1 MNTLKYLLVTSA
13 LVASPALAETAQDIT
28 MSQDVRDNT
37 ITVVA
42 TGTTQRID
50 QTGQSIGVIG
60 RDEIDRVQGPDLTR
74 VLQRLPGVSV
84 VRTGPIGGQTS
95 LFVRGANSD
104 QVLTLLDGVRLA
116 DYASPGGNYDYGN
129 LLAGN
134 IERIDL
140 LRGSNSV
147 VWGSQAIGGVLSIT
161 TREID
166 GAEVSG
172 EYGAYDTAYV
182 TGTAGISRD
191 AYAASLSAG
200 YVRTDGFSAK
210 AGGTEPDGFRQYV
223 VSGKARYA
231 LAEGL
236 TLRAN
241 GRYADGKLDLD
252 QTGVNAPDTQDTREG
267 SARAGLD
274 YAGDGFALS
283 GGYTYSAVRRHYESG
298 FGPSTFKGH
307 GQRAELFGH
316 VELPARLRLDFGA
329 DSEWITAESD
339 FDPRAKAR
347 LTSGHALLGWYTDGV
362 SLAAGVRVD
371 DHNRFGTHTTL
382 GANGSVGLIDGWR
395 LRASYGE
402 GFKAPTLYQ
411 LFGGFVGNTALR
423 PERSR
428 NYEAGIEK
436 GDRNGPLH
444 IAATWFRR
452 DSRNLID
459 TDVNFQYQNIARAR
473 SQGLEFE
480 VGSQVS
486 ERFHA
491 QATYTWLKAR
501 DRTLDRD
508 LARRPRHTVTT
519 SLDWR
524 TPLDALTLGADLRF
538 ASKSV
543 EYAFGGGA
551 ITLGS
556 YVVGTVRA
564 EVAVSDRIALFG
576 RIENVGDEDYQVA
589 SGFNTAGRSAY
600 IGARARF

>member
-1 MNTLKYLLVTSA
+1 MKYLSA
-13 LVASPALAETAQDIT
+13 LVLSTAIVTPAFAQSDDEVT
-28 MSQDVRDNT
+28 VADAVRDDI

-42 TGTTQRID
+42 SGTQQRID
-50 QTGQSIGVIG
+50 QTGQSIAVIG
-60 RDEIDRVQGPDLTR
+60 RDEIDRVQGADLVR
-74 VLQRLPGVSV
+74 VLERVPGVSV
-84 VRTGPIGGQTS
+84 VRTGPVGGQTS

-129 LLAGN
+129 LLAGT
-134 IERIDL
+134 IERVDL

-161 TREID
+161 TREVN
-166 GAEVSG
+166 GAELAG

-182 TGTAGISRD
+182 TGTAGIVRD
-191 AYAASLSAG
+191 DHAVSLTGG
-200 YVRTDGFSAK
+200 YFRTDGFSAK
-210 AGGTEPDGFRQYV
+210 TGGTEADGFEQWT
-223 VSGKARYA
+223 VSGKARYEIA
-231 LAEGL
+231 PGL
-236 TLRAN
+236 TARLN
-241 GRYADGKLDLD
+241 GRYADGDLDID
-252 QTGVNAPDTQDTREG
+252 QTGVNAPDTQATREG

-274 YAGDGFALS
+274 YEADGFALS
-283 GGYTYSAVRRHYESG
+283 GGYTYNAVRRHYETG

-316 VELPARLRLDFGA
+316 ADLPSDFRIDFGA
-329 DSEWITAESD
+329 DSEWTTSESD
-339 FDPRAKAR
+339 FDPKSKAR
-347 LTSGHALLGWYTDGV
+347 LSSGHALLGWYTDAISV
-362 SLAAGVRVD
+362 AAGLRVD
-371 DHNRFGTHTTL
+371 DHSRFGTHWTF
-382 GANGSVGLIDGWR
+382 GANGSVVLIDGWR
-395 LRASYGE
+395 LRGSYGE

-423 PERSR
+423 PETSRS
-428 NYEAGIEK
+428 YEVGVEK

-444 IAATWFRR
+444 LAATWFHR

-459 TDVNFQYQNIARAR
+459 TDINFQYQNIARAR

-480 VGSQVS
+480 VGSQIS
-486 ERFHA
+486 ERFRA

-501 DRTLDRD
+501 DRTLGRD
-508 LARRPRHTVTT
+508 LARRPRHTVTA
-519 SLDWR
+519 SIDWQ
-524 TPLDALTLGADLRF
+524 TPIEALTLGGDLRF

-551 ITLGS
+551 ISLDS

-564 EVAVSDRIALFG
+564 ELAVSDRIAVFG
-576 RIENVGDEDYQVA
+576 RIENVGDENYQVA

-600 IGARARF
+600 IGAKARF

>member
-1 MNTLKYLLVTSA
+1 MKYLSA
-13 LVASPALAETAQDIT
+13 LLLSAAVVTPAFAQSDDEVVELANV
-28 MSQDVRDNT
+28 VRDDT

-42 TGTTQRID
+42 SGTQQRID
-50 QTGQSIGVIG
+50 QTGQSIAVIN
-60 RDEIDRVQGPDLTR
+60 RDEIDRVQGADLVR
-74 VLQRLPGVSV
+74 VLERVPGVSI

-129 LLAGN
+129 LLAGT
-134 IERIDL
+134 IERVDL

-147 VWGSQAIGGVLSIT
+147 IWGSQAIGGVLSIT
-161 TREID
+161 TREVN
-166 GAEVSG
+166 GAELAG

-182 TGTAGISRD
+182 TGTAGIVRD
-191 AYAASLSAG
+191 DHAVSLTGG
-200 YVRTDGFSAK
+200 YLRTDGFSAK
-210 AGGTEPDGFRQYV
+210 TGGTENDGFEQWT
-223 VSGKARYA
+223 VSGKARYEIA
-231 LAEGL
+231 PGL
-236 TLRAN
+236 TARLN
-241 GRYADGKLDLD
+241 GRYADGDLDID
-252 QTGVNAPDTQDTREG
+252 QTGVNAPDTQVTKEG

-274 YAGDGFALS
+274 YVADGFSLS
-283 GGYTYSAVRRHYESG
+283 GGYTYNAVRRHYETG

-316 VELPARLRLDFGA
+316 ADLPSDFRIDFGA
-329 DSEWITAESD
+329 DSEWTTSESD
-339 FDPRAKAR
+339 FDPKSKAR
-347 LTSGHALLGWYTDGV
+347 LTSGHALLGWYTDAV
-362 SLAAGVRVD
+362 SVAAGVRVD
-371 DHNRFGTHTTL
+371 DHSRFGTHWTF
-382 GANGSVGLIDGWR
+382 GANGSVALIDGWR
-395 LRASYGE
+395 LRGSYGE

-423 PERSR
+423 PETSRS
-428 NYEAGIEK
+428 YEVGVEK

-444 IAATWFRR
+444 IAATWFHR

-459 TDVNFQYQNIARAR
+459 TDINFQYQNIARAR

-480 VGSQVS
+480 VGSQIS

-491 QATYTWLKAR
+491 QANYTWLKAR

-508 LARRPRHTVTT
+508 LARRPRHTVTA
-519 SLDWR
+519 SIDWQ
-524 TPLDALTLGADLRF
+524 TPFEALTLGGDLRF

-543 EYAFGGGA
+543 EYAFGGAA
-551 ITLGS
+551 ISLDS

-564 EVAVSDRIALFG
+564 ELAVSDKIAVFG
-576 RIENVGDEDYQVA
+576 RIENVGDENYQVA